1 MKRRNFL
8 RTGSAVA
15 LPVLV
20 NGFSLGFLPKSA
32 FFNAIDDDSDR
43 VLVLIQ
49 LDGGNDGLATLIPT
63 DQYANLSMH
72 RAGVIIPEA
81 NILPLYDNVG
91 LHPRMTGFKDLFED
105 GKLTAVQAVAYPDQN
120 RSHFRSTD
128 IWQSGSAADKFVP
141 SGWMGRYFDANF
153 PGFPDDYPN
162 DDNPDPFAITL
173 QYTVSDTCQGNSS
186 NYSMALTDPFS
197 LGQIDEATLDEL
209 PDTNFGNE
217 MAFLINAIAQ
227 TNAYSDTI
235 LTAANSG
242 SNLST
247 LYDESSALAQQLKTV
262 ALLISGGLKTKVF
275 IVRIGGFD
283 THANQVIGG
292 AATTGQHA
300 DLLANLSSSVAAF
313 QDDLQKQGLEE
324 QVLGMTFSEFGRQI
338 KSNDS
343 FGTDHGT
350 AAPLFLFGSCVQGGV
365 IGSNPEIRQDI
376 NPQEGV
382 EMQFDYRSIYATIL
396 RDWFGTPDQQ
406 VQDLLFGE
414 FEALPLIEGCTSTAT
429 DDPGVVD
436 RPYEMSVYPNP
447 TSGEGT
453 IDFYSSGGRVQIGIY
468 DHMGRKSGV
477 IADRTYA
484 KGRHN
489 VPFSTYNLPNGS
501 YIIRLQGDG
510 AQEVSRLVKL

>member
-20 NGFSLGFLPKSA
+20 NGFNLGFLPKSA
-32 FFNAIDDDSDR
+32 FFDTIDENSDR

-49 LDGGNDGLATLIPT
+49 LDGGNDGLSTLIPT
-63 DQYANLSMH
+63 DQYDNLVNH
-72 RAGVIIPEA
+72 RAGVIIPEP
-81 NILPLYDNVG
+81 NILPLHDHVG
-91 LHPRMTGFKDLFED
+91 LHPRMTGFRDLFDE
-105 GKLTAVQAVAYPDQN
+105 GKLTAIQAVSYPDQN

-128 IWQSGSAADKFVP
+128 IWQSGSAADEFVT

-162 DDNPDPFAITL
+162 DDYPDPFAITV
-173 QYTVSDTCQGNSS
+173 QYTVSDTCQGNAS

-197 LGQIDEATLDEL
+197 VGQIDEATIDQL
-209 PDTNFGNE
+209 PDNNFGNE

-227 TNAYSDTI
+227 TNAYSETI
-235 LTAANSG
+235 LEAANAG
-242 SNLST
+242 ANLSF
-247 LYDESSALAQQLKTV
+247 LYDENSALAQQLKTV

-283 THANQVIGG
+283 THANQVVAGSS
-292 AATTGQHA
+292 TTGQHA
-300 DLLANLSSSVAAF
+300 NLLGELSSAVHAF

-324 QVLGMTFSEFGRQI
+324 KVLGMTFSEFGRQI

-365 IGSNPEIRQDI
+365 IGANPEIRQQI
-376 NPQEGV
+376 EPQEGV

-396 RDWFGTPDQQ
+396 RDWFGTPDQE
-406 VQDLLFGE
+406 VQDLLFGD
-414 FEALPLIEGCTSTAT
+414 FEALPLIEGCVTSAT
-429 DDPGVVD
+429 DGPGVAD
-436 RPYEMSVYPNP
+436 KPYEMNVYPNP
-447 TSGEGT
+447 TSGDGT
-453 IDFYSSGGRVQIGIY
+453 IDFYSTGGRVQITIF
-468 DHMGRKSGV
+468 DQMGRQVGA
-477 IADRTYA
+477 IADHKYS

-510 AQEVSRLVKL
+510 THEVSRLVKL